1 MFNRIFEMLVV
12 LLFAMIIASS
22 CVSLS
27 PFLFPGIAETFFC
40 PEGGELTVSSY
51 SEFALSQD
59 RSGIYFECMEKNNT
73 ASTIPH
79 NYLQGYWEL
88 TAIFTAVLVFPMY
101 FLFRRIVNGPK
112 ISTVKKKTSNR
123 RQIPA

>member
-27 PFLFPGIAETFFC
+27 PFIFPAIAEAFFC
-40 PEGGELTVSSY
+40 PGEGELTVSNY
-51 SEFALSQD
+51 SEFALGQD
-59 RSGIYFECMEKNNT
+59 RSGIYFECVDQNNA
-73 ASTIPH
+73 ASKIPH
-79 NYLQGYWEL
+79 NYLQGYWKL

-101 FLFRRIVNGPK
+101 FFFRRMINGPK
-112 ISTVKKKTSNR
+112 ISTVKKKNSTR
-123 RQIPA
+123 RQIPV